1 MNPLRWL
8 LRLLFP
14 PLTRDVSQL
23 EPRPGQEDAADEVV
37 DTEVR
42 PLKPNHLRLTLRDRR
57 LLPKRARRLPFGK
70 RKRLMA
76 KNEAARLFGGTL
88 RTRNRE
94 IRDLLPDEEQ
104 LRRYGLPVWRTE
116 ADLAEALEVSV
127 RELRFFS
134 IHRQRERVR
143 HYVSFA
149 IPKRSGGRRVILA
162 PKRRL
167 KRLQRA
173 LLRLLVDRLPV
184 SEQAHG
190 FLKGRSIRTGAECHV
205 GKRVLVQLDLADF
218 FPSITYPRVRGLLI
232 ALGYGYPV
240 AACLAT
246 LLTEAERQP
255 VEAEGTVYQ
264 VPVGPRHCP
273 QGAPTSPGL
282 ANAMTLRLDRRL
294 SGLARRLGFAYT
306 RYADD
311 LTFSGDDVARVG
323 ALLRVARQVVSAE
336 GFAVNEGKTRV
347 SRSGGA
353 QRVTGVTVNRV
364 LGLSRRERR
373 RLRAAIH
380 QAVAAPGGP
389 PPGAL
394 AELRGRL
401 AYLGMLNPAQAEP
414 LRRRLAG
421 RGGDK

>member
-1 MNPLRWL
+1 MTLLRRLW
-8 LRLLFP
+8 RLLFP
-14 PLTRDVSQL
+14 PPTRDVSRL
-23 EPRPGQEDAADEVV
+23 EPRPGQADAVDEVV

-42 PLKPNHLRLTLRDRR
+42 PLKPGHLRLTHRDRR
-57 LLPKRARRLPFGK
+57 LLPKRKPVVRLRK
-70 RKRLMA
+70 RKRLMGRD
-76 KNEAARLFGGTL
+76 EAARLFGGTL

-104 LRRYGLPVWRTE
+104 LRRYGLPLWRTE
-116 ADLAEALEVSV
+116 ADLAAALDVSV

-134 IHRQRERVR
+134 IHRQKERVR

-149 IPKRSGGRRVILA
+149 IPKRSGGQRVILA

-190 FLKGRSIRTGAECHV
+190 FRKGRSIRTGAEVHL
-205 GKRVLVQLDLADF
+205 GRRVLVQLDLADF

-246 LLTEAERQP
+246 LLTEALRQP
-255 VEAEGTVYQ
+255 VSVEGEVYQ
-264 VPVGPRHCP
+264 VPVGPRRCP
-273 QGAPTSPGL
+273 QGAPTSPGV
-282 ANAMTLRLDRRL
+282 ANALTLRLDRRL

-311 LTFSGDDVARVG
+311 LTFSGDDPSRVK
-323 ALLRVARQVVSAE
+323 ALLRLARQVVRAE
-336 GFAVNEGKTRV
+336 GFAVNEKKTRV

-380 QAVAAPGGP
+380 RALAAPGGP
-389 PPGAL
+389 PPGVL

-414 LRRRLAG
+414 LRRRLED
-421 RGGDK
+421 RGGK